1 MTVTELTE
9 KFTELESHIAE
20 EKGDFAFFALFLPE
34 DAPDYWDLMVAA
46 PWAGDDTRSTVDYFV
61 EQIKS
66 RLGAQVLTS
75 LSRIVVID
83 PQHAAV
89 QALNR
94 EIQIEHGRVEIRDR
108 DFFGLP
114 IKHAYIITSKLAPA
128 PAAA

>member
-66 RLGAQVLTS
+66 RLGAQVLMS

-89 QALNR
+89 QAVTR